1 MKGRHIVLAVL
12 LLLVLGAAFL
22 VWRAE
27 QNSKA
32 WWNNWVDEQTETA
45 VNNAI
50 GSFARN
56 NPDAEP
62 MNDAQVAD
70 IRHQLRAKFEKR
82 AEVQRRDSSIFSRT
96 KAIHPSAQT
105 VAALMEAFDVKYDMK
120 NEFARGSFSIEG
132 SDGELQ
138 KIRWTQAEI
147 EAKYP
152 RTEWIQMLL
161 DKGITINNFDDYE
174 AYLNIR
180 KELFHKEHRST
191 ADNWESAKTAFIDSQ
206 IQHVQHVRDA
216 RQATPDAKLWTTIGE
231 NIHPSIPG
239 RMYVQ
244 RSESGGH
251 IRSRSS
257 SVTRS
262 ESGKVKEVAG
272 PQLSQKQRFDLLYRG
287 IEPVG
292 WEVIY
297 VDEKGNILSD
307 APLPSREVVR
317 ETMGIESAPP
327 PVKEPAL
334 SDDSTREI
342 PELLELSTQ
351 PESAVSDGMSSPV
364 QEAARA
370 AQEEFE
376 RAQEQVR
383 DWTTLSDAELDAE
396 FEMLLTP
403 KVPEVPT
410 EESIEAELRE
420 QLVPETNYRARLEQ
434 LEPKRLQRAMDTLN
448 RYGPKEGLRRLKI
461 DDAETAALI
470 ERSLGGKTS
479 ERSAEEP

>member
-32 WWNNWVDEQTETA
+32 WWDNWVDEQTETA

-56 NPDAEP
+56 NPDTEP

-82 AEVQRRDSSIFSRT
+82 AEVQRRNSSIFSGI

-105 VAALMEAFDVKYDMK
+105 VGALMEAFDVEYEMK
-120 NEFARGSFSIEG
+120 NEDARGSFAIEG

-161 DKGITINNFDDYE
+161 DKGITIDNFDDYE

-180 KELFHKEHRST
+180 QRLFRKEHSST
-191 ADNWESAKTAFIDSQ
+191 ADDWEGAKTAFIDSQ
-206 IQHVQHVRDA
+206 IQHVQRVRDA
-216 RQATPDAKLWTTIGE
+216 RQANPDAKLWTTIGE

-244 RSESGGH
+244 RSESGGR
-251 IRSRSS
+251 ITSMSS

-262 ESGKVKEVAG
+262 ESGKVKEVVG
-272 PQLSQKQRFDLLYRG
+272 PQLSEKQRFDLLYRG

-327 PVKEPAL
+327 PAEEPAL

-342 PELLELSTQ
+342 PELLDLSTQ
-351 PESAVSDGMSSPV
+351 PESAVSDGTSSPV

-383 DWTTLSDAELDAE
+383 DWTTLSDAELEAE

-410 EESIEAELRE
+410 VESIEAELRE
-420 QLVPETNYRARLEQ
+420 QFAPETNYRARLEQ
-434 LEPKRLQRAMDTLN
+434 LEPERLQRAMDTLN

-461 DDAETAALI
+461 DDAETAALL